1 MGYILGLLVVILFF
15 AAMHYFTELNTRQKA
30 GATLFFVLIIGA
42 ALYYNHYQNMKR
54 EHITAIALK
63 FEQNKKIVCETVD
76 VNRTNFTESVGTYTF
91 IGKEGSPHAG
101 RMFSFEQCQ

>member
-15 AAMHYFTELNTRQKA
+15 AAMHYFTELKTSQKV
-30 GATLFFVLIIGA
+30 GATLFFVLIIAGA
-42 ALYYNHYQNMKR
+42 FYYNHYQNTQRK
-54 EHITAIALK
+54 HIIDITLK
-63 FEQNKKIVCETVD
+63 FEQKKKIVCDGITID
-76 VNRTNFTESVGTYTF
+76 HNNFTESVGTYTF